1 MIDKSTIYALSSG
14 LGRAGIAVIRVSGP
28 KASET
33 LVKLAG
39 GLLIPRLASL
49 RRLVSN
55 KDRSVIDEAL
65 VLWFP
70 GPATATGEDVA
81 EFHLHGSPAIVSK
94 LFSELAAI
102 DGVEPAEPGAFTR
115 RAFDNGVLDL
125 VEVEGLAD
133 LLSANTD
140 SQRRLAMRQFL
151 GEASSIYE
159 AWRGDLISALAL
171 IDAAIDFVEEPE
183 VVASA
188 VAQMIPAVQKLLA
201 ELVAALSQS
210 SRASAVRD
218 GLRLVIAGAP
228 NVGKSSLL
236 NWLVGRDAAI
246 VSDQA
251 GTTRDVVEA
260 VVEFEGVGLVLADT
274 AGLRTDSKDEIE
286 KIGMA
291 RAEAEIRDAD
301 VLLWLVAPDVISEV
315 GPARTPD
322 LVVVNKSDLLN
333 ASSIHNRNESEI
345 AVSLRSGS
353 GLTLLHEK
361 LAQLILAR
369 SALGNDA
376 IVVRDRHVVAIQKTI
391 RKLNDVLNHPNLPLE
406 VLAEE
411 LRDACRIMSSITGR
425 IDVEDLLGRIFS
437 EFCIGK

>member
-1 MIDKSTIYALSSG
+1 MIDKKTIYALSSG
-14 LGRAGIAVIRVSGP
+14 LGRAGIAVVRVSGP
-28 KASET
+28 KASAA
-33 LVKLAG
+33 LIR
-39 GLLIPRLASL
+39 LLGVLPAPRHASL
-49 RRLVSN
+49 RKLLSF
-55 KDRSVIDEAL
+55 KDRSVIDQAL
-65 VLWFP
+65 VFWFP

-94 LFSELAAI
+94 LFSELADI
-102 DGVEPAEPGAFTR
+102 EDVGPAEPGAFTR
-115 RAFDNGVLDL
+115 RAFDNGVLNL

-151 GEASSIYE
+151 GEASSIYD
-159 AWRGDLISALAL
+159 AWRADLISGLAL
-171 IDAAIDFVEEPE
+171 IDAAIDFVEEPD

-188 VAQMIPAVQKLLA
+188 VAQMLPAVRKLLVQL
-201 ELVAALSQS
+201 EAALSQS
-210 SRASAVRD
+210 SRAGAVRD

-260 VVEFEGVGLVLADT
+260 IVEFEGVRLVLADT
-274 AGLRTDSKDEIE
+274 AGLRTDAKDAIE

-301 VLLWLVAPDVISEV
+301 VVLWLCAPDVSSEV
-315 GPARTPD
+315 GPPRTPD
-322 LVVVNKSDLLN
+322 LVVVNKSDLLDG
-333 ASSIHNRNESEI
+333 SSIHNRNESELL
-345 AVSLRSGS
+345 VSLKTGA
-353 GLTLLHEK
+353 GLPILRER

-369 SALGNDA
+369 SALSNDA
-376 IVVRDRHVVAIQKTI
+376 VVVRDRHVVAIQKTI
-391 RKLNDVLNHPNLPLE
+391 RKLNDIVNHPNLPLE

>member
-1 MIDKSTIYALSSG
+1 MNDKSTIYALSSG
-14 LGRAGIAVIRVSGP
+14 LGRAGIAVVRVSGP
-28 KASET
+28 KASEA
-33 LVKLAG
+33 LIRLAG
-39 GLLIPRLASL
+39 VLPIPRQASL
-49 RRLVSN
+49 RKLVGHN
-55 KDRSVIDEAL
+55 DQFVIDQAL

-81 EFHLHGSPAIVSK
+81 EFHLHGSPAVVSK
-94 LFSELAAI
+94 VFSELADI
-102 DGVEPAEPGAFTR
+102 DGIGPAEPGAFTR

-133 LLSANTD
+133 LLSADTD
-140 SQRRLAMRQFL
+140 LQRRLAMRQFL
-151 GEASSIYE
+151 GEASSVYE
-159 AWRGDLISALAL
+159 AWRADLISALAL
-171 IDAAIDFVEEPE
+171 IDAAIDFVEEPD

-188 VAQMIPAVQKLLA
+188 VAQMLPAVRKLLA
-201 ELVAALSQS
+201 ELESALSQS

-251 GTTRDVVEA
+251 GTTRDVVES
-260 VVEFEGVGLVLADT
+260 VIEFEGVRLVLADT

-301 VLLWLVAPDVISEV
+301 IVLWLSSPDVRSEV
-315 GPARTPD
+315 GPMRAAD
-322 LVVVNKSDLLN
+322 LVVMNKSDLMSG
-333 ASSIHNRNESEI
+333 SSIHNRNESELSI
-345 AVSLRSGS
+345 SLKTSA
-353 GLTLLHEK
+353 GLPLLRKK

-369 SALGNDA
+369 SALSNDA
-376 IVVRDRHVVAIQKTI
+376 VVVRDRHVVAVKKTI
-391 RKLNDVLNHPNLPLE
+391 RKLNDILNHPNLPLE